1 MYVVSGRW
9 KGRKVIEHDAESAT
23 LCHTLQGSSQH
34 SHIVTTIHSRFGL
47 TWTCLGLCAQAHD
60 IPPDALALL
69 DMNGIDVTRWKRLQ
83 HLQYGYD
90 A

>member
-1 MYVVSGRW
+1 MQ
-9 KGRKVIEHDAESAT
+9 KVPHFARLQQPT
-23 LCHTLQGSSQH
+23 FTHTFDLAGQY
-34 SHIVTTIHSRFGL
+34 L
-47 TWTCLGLCAQAHD
+47 KWTCFGLCAKAQD

>member
-1 MYVVSGRW
+1 MQ
-9 KGRKVIEHDAESAT
+9 KVPHFAR
-23 LCHTLQGSSQH
+23 LQPTFTH
-34 SHIVTTIHSRFGL
+34 IHSRFGQYL
-47 TWTCLGLCAQAHD
+47 TWICLGLCAQAHD

>member
-1 MYVVSGRW
+1 M
-9 KGRKVIEHDAESAT
+9 IENDAESAT
-23 LCHTLQGSSQH
+23 LCKAPATDIHTHTFDLAGQY
-34 SHIVTTIHSRFGL
+34 L
-47 TWTCLGLCAQAHD
+47 KWTCFGLCAKAQD

-69 DMNGIDVTRWKRLQ
+69 DMNGIDVTGWKRLQ